1 MDENRN
7 TPAAPVAPPAAPGD
21 WYRSPAAPGPAPA
34 AQYAPPAP
42 GDWYR
47 SPAAAAPAKP
57 RKKIRHMIWAV
68 CLIALGLLLVG
79 EITGEIGQGII
90 VGLFNVTDGPTLF
103 LFMYLS
109 FLGID
114 AAVLVY
120 TFFCE
125 RPVFRS
131 FGLRGPNG
139 GRGNT
144 WGMFGLGLLVGFGMN
159 ALCILAA
166 WLQGDLEL
174 SVGEFHPGYLIF
186 GIICV
191 CVQSGAEELLTRGY
205 MMGAISERYN
215 VWIAAAVN
223 SLFFGALHLTNPGV
237 TVLSLVN
244 IVAFGFAL
252 SIVMIKLESMWFC
265 IAVHTAWNY
274 SQSLFFGLPNSGI
287 VSEGSFMHLEAARDS
302 GLYSAAFGVEGAIT
316 TTLVLLVLALAVL
329 LIARFRRS
337 RSAG

>member
-1 MDENRN
+1 MAVHVMVMTCFRGLS
-7 TPAAPVAPPAAPGD
+7 AALCGID
-21 WYRSPAAPGPAPA
+21 
-34 AQYAPPAP
+34 
-42 GDWYR
+42 
-47 SPAAAAPAKP
+47 
-57 RKKIRHMIWAV
+57 
-68 CLIALGLLLVG
+68 LLV
-79 EITGEIGQGII
+79 
-90 VGLFNVTDGPTLF
+90 LLYTL
-103 LFMYLS
+103 L
-109 FLGID
+109 
-114 AAVLVY
+114 
-120 TFFCE
+120 CE
-125 RPVFRS
+125 RPVLRS
-131 FGLRGPNG
+131 FGRRAEPW

-144 WGMFGLGLLVGFGMN
+144 WKLFGLGLLVGFGMN